1 MVGNRFFYLIFSLFS
16 SFFLLLI
23 GLMSVDYYSGTY
35 EYDLTG
41 MTLFSMI
48 IYSVCFF
55 FPFLILAKAG
65 DESISSLLPFEKVG
79 GRVTALLVLAGVGIC
94 MSLNIQTSMM
104 LTIGEIVG
112 IHIPLPESPYEN
124 TVSYIIVSVLTT
136 ALLPALLEEFAFRG
150 VILGSL
156 RRFGD
161 GFAVIISAMLFG
173 ITHFYITQIPMAF
186 ILGLV
191 MGFIVVKT
199 NSLLPGILIH
209 FFNNFFAAGIDAL
222 SHNLSPKLYILIFYV
237 ATYLCWELESFVC

>member
-124 TVSYIIVSVLTT
+124 TVSNISASNFLMRLVM
-136 ALLPALLEEFAFRG
+136 
-150 VILGSL
+150 LGS
-156 RRFGD
+156 FFFQYSQCSCAIG
-161 GFAVIISAMLFG
+161 VNIS
-173 ITHFYITQIPMAF
+173 
-186 ILGLV
+186 
-191 MGFIVVKT
+191 FIVHL
-199 NSLLPGILIH
+199 NLLL
-209 FFNNFFAAGIDAL
+209 FL
-222 SHNLSPKLYILIFYV
+222 CLNL
-237 ATYLCWELESFVC
+237 